1 MSDSDRTRLIS
12 SLEIVTGVGLL
23 LYWLAF
29 YLVGMAPDNPPS
41 GYFAHANALAIPEC
55 LLGTLLLIA
64 GIFLMMDKPL
74 GWKLSPVAAG
84 ALTVVGLVHIC
95 FNLQNGV
102 YLSSEIDL
110 AINAVKDAWC
120 AGFGIALAV
129 MVIRK

>member
-1 MSDSDRTRLIS
+1 MDDKTRLLS

-41 GYFAHANALAIPEC
+41 GYFAHANAHAIPEC
-55 LLGTLLLIA
+55 LVAVLFLVA
-64 GIFLMMDKPL
+64 GILLMLDKPL

-84 ALTVVGLVHIC
+84 ALMVVGLAHIC
-95 FNLQNGV
+95 YNLQNGV
-102 YLSSEIDL
+102 YLSSMIDL

-129 MVIRK
+129 LINRK